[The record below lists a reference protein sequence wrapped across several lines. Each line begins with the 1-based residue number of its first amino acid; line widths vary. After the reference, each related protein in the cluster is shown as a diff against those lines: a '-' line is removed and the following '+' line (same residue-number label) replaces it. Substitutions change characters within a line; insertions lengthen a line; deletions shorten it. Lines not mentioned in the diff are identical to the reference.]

1 MLKVGI
7 ISCST
12 FHYTTISLFVRG
24 KLKKKGLSVN
34 VLSLLKKIIKYFVF
48 CYHKWLNLNA
58 LTIYM
63 VIIWDKR
70 CQGSGS

>member
-48 CYHKWLNLNA
+48 C
-58 LTIYM
+58 
-63 VIIWDKR
+63 
-70 CQGSGS
+70 